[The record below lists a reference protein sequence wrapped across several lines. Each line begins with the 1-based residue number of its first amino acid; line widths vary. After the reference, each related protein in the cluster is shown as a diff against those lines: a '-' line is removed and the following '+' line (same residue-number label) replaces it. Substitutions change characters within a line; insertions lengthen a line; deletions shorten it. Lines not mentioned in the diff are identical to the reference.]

1 MSQNDDLDFQA
12 LEKALSSVLSTLEPL
27 RIGREHLDVSTAS
40 GGSYGGFGEVFQG
53 RLKSNDTNDP
63 DWRPVAV
70 KQLRMAQGQDLR
82 IAVRLAREMKVWAD
96 LKHPNVVP
104 FVGFHLDPDAAWLIS
119 EWASKGNAYDYLLK
133 AQSDFKGRVKLLLD
147 AAEGLAYLHGL
158 NPPVCH
164 GDIKS
169 ANVLVTEDIRGMLGD
184 FGLSRVLEADPTGL
198 TTSKTI
204 KGSMRYMS
212 PELVNEGLGHTLQ
225 SDIWAFGCLALEI
238 LTGQHPFHKCQSPT
252 EVIFQLAMK
261 KLPAALDQPPI
272 TDLPAGLVLLIELC
286 WKEDPSARPSMTKS
300 VEVIRHHLQP
310 DANNSLDV
318 TQAVLLPR
326 EFRKEGEGWSAKF
339 NPTVFPS
346 FDLLCLGELFQTT
359 DVQFLPDGGKF
370 AAIEYDGRA
379 CIVNT
384 PTGEVQVV
392 FDPSPGQYTPR
403 ATEISLSRNGELI
416 SVATPAS
423 ITVWDV
429 PSATIAHQFDAPD
442 TMRGIIAGMKLSG
455 NGQVVAYTESRAVIH
470 AWNMV
475 TNEHRSLLGADSDK
489 KRYMGCWPMEV
500 SFDGR
505 YVAVGSP
512 ESRIGIY
519 STSSGQLVEVLSGH
533 KGPVSGILWSAD
545 GSRLLSGSWDK
556 SVKLWDVSP
565 LQDLE
570 TLGESLPQ
578 LLLSGSGTSSGP
590 LSRRGSIC
598 RTTFSATAP
607 VEWIFM
613 SHDESWYI
621 SCSADGDVEFWDPKS
636 GVSELKMKLQG
647 LRNN

>member
-1 MSQNDDLDFQA
+1 MEDSEKSFKVDFEAAMQMILIGDPWRLNNYAWRKAKTSESQYQ
-12 LEKALSSVLSTLEPL
+12 
-27 RIGREHLDVSTAS
+27 
-40 GGSYGGFGEVFQG
+40 
-53 RLKSNDTNDP
+53 
-63 DWRPVAV
+63 
-70 KQLRMAQGQDLR
+70 
-82 IAVRLAREMKVWAD
+82 RLAREMKVWAD

-119 EWASKGNAYDYLLK
+119 EWAAKGNAYDYLLK

-198 TTSKTI
+198 TTSQTI

-225 SDIWAFGCLALEI
+225 SDVWAFGCLALEI

-261 KLPAALDQPPI
+261 KLPAALDQPPV

-286 WKEDPSARPSMTKS
+286 WKEDPSARPPMSKS
-300 VEVIRHHLQP
+300 VEVIRHHLQS

-326 EFRKEGEGWSAKF
+326 EFRKEGQGWSAKF

-346 FDLLCLGELFQTT
+346 FDLHRLGELIQTT
-359 DVQFLPDGGKF
+359 EIQFLPDGEKF
-370 AAIEYDGRA
+370 AAIRYDG
-379 CIVNT
+379 
-384 PTGEVQVV
+384 
-392 FDPSPGQYTPR
+392 
-403 ATEISLSRNGELI
+403 LL
-416 SVATPAS
+416 
-423 ITVWDV
+423 WDV
-429 PSATIAHQFDAPD
+429 PSATIARQFDAPE

-455 NGQVVAYTESRAVIH
+455 NGRVVAYTESRAVIH
-470 AWNMV
+470 AWNTA
-475 TNEHRSLLGADSDK
+475 TNEHRSLLGAEPDR
-489 KRYMGCWPMEV
+489 KRYMGSWPMEV

-519 STSSGQLVEVLSGH
+519 STSSGRLVEVLSGH

-570 TLGESLPQ
+570 AL
-578 LLLSGSGTSSGP
+578 
-590 LSRRGSIC
+590 
-598 RTTFSATAP
+598 
-607 VEWIFM
+607 
-613 SHDESWYI
+613 
-621 SCSADGDVEFWDPKS
+621 DGDVEFWDPKS

-647 LRNN
+647 MRNNAEHFAVNLGGWMAVEKAEKTSIWRFDSRQELSILQTTDGE